1 MRDQYDAIIIGAGI
15 IGAATAFELAKL
27 GYRTLNVDRFPAA
40 GYGPTSSSCAI
51 IRVHYSTFDGIAL
64 AWEGYHYWREW
75 AKYLEAD
82 DERGLAKFVECG
94 CLVMKTAHNGHL
106 DKHVRLSRELGIPFE
121 EWDAAKIR
129 DRLPIYDTRRYGPPR
144 LMHDEGFGEPSGG
157 ELSGGVFWPTAGYIS
172 DPQLST
178 HNLQRAAEA
187 KGAEFRFGREVVGI
201 LMEKTEGGCRESGE
215 DAENGGGGGRMH
227 GGQGGRGGGA
237 GRTRGEGGGGS
248 GDGGRIRGVKLDDGT
263 EVAAPIVV
271 NIAGPHSAIVN
282 RMAGTLDDMTIET
295 KPLRQEVV
303 HVPAPAGFDF
313 ESLGIVVSDSDIGCY
328 VRPETGNHILIGSED
343 PECDPR
349 EFVDPDDYVR
359 DFTEQGA
366 TQAHRYGQRVP
377 SLGIPSGLRG
387 VVDLYDA
394 SDDWIP
400 IYDKSRVPG
409 FYMAIGTSG
418 NQFKNAP
425 VAGRMMAALID
436 YCEQGNDHDARP
448 LSFRLDHIGRQVDV
462 GFYSRKREINRESS
476 FSVLG

>member
-1 MRDQYDAIIIGAGI
+1 MSDQYDALIIGAGI

-27 GYRTLNVDRFPAA
+27 GYRTLSVDKLPAA

-51 IRVHYSTFDGIAL
+51 IRVHYSTFDGTAL

-75 AKYLEAD
+75 ARYLEAD
-82 DERGLAKFVECG
+82 DERGLAKFIECG
-94 CLVMKTAHNGHL
+94 CLVMKTELNDHL
-106 DKHVRLSRELGIPFE
+106 SKHIRLSKELGVPLE
-121 EWDAAKIR
+121 TWDGAKIR
-129 DRLPIYDTRRYGPPR
+129 EKLPIYDLRRYGPPR
-144 LMHDEGFGEPSGG
+144 PMSDEGFGEPSGG
-157 ELSGGVFWPTAGYIS
+157 ELAGGVFWPTAGYIS

-187 KGAEFRFGREVVGI
+187 KGAEFRFGREVIEI
-201 LMEKTEGGCRESGE
+201 LKAGEGAGAGSGG
-215 DAENGGGGGRMH
+215 DGGS
-227 GGQGGRGGGA
+227 GGRG
-237 GRTRGEGGGGS
+237 
-248 GDGGRIRGVKLDDGT
+248 GGRIRGVKLDDGT
-263 EVAAPIVV
+263 EIASPIVV
-271 NIAGPHSAIVN
+271 NVAGPHSAIVN
-282 RMAGTLDDMTIET
+282 RMAGALDDMTIET

-303 HVPAPAGFDF
+303 HVPAPRDFDF
-313 ESLGIVVSDSDIGCY
+313 ESLGTVVSDSDIGCY
-328 VRPETGNHILIGSED
+328 IRPETGNHILVGSED

-359 DFTEQGA
+359 DFTDQGA

-377 SLGIPSGLRG
+377 SLGIPSRLRG

-409 FYMAIGTSG
+409 FYMAVGTSG

-425 VAGRMMAALID
+425 VAGKMMAALID
-436 YCEQGNDHDARP
+436 YCEHGNDHDARP
-448 LSFRLDHIGRQVDV
+448 LTFRLEHIDREVNV
-462 GFYSRKREINRESS
+462 GFYSRKREINKESS

>member
-1 MRDQYDAIIIGAGI
+1 MSSTHDHYDAVIIGAGI

-27 GYRTLNVDRFPAA
+27 GYRTLNVDRLPAA
-40 GYGPTSSSCAI
+40 GYGPTSASCAI

-64 AWEGYHYWREW
+64 AWEGYHYWHDW
-75 AKYLEAD
+75 AKYLETD

-94 CLVMKTAHNGHL
+94 CLVMQTEHNDHL
-106 DKHVRLSRELGIPFE
+106 SKHIRLSRELGIPFE

-129 DRLPIYDTRRYGPPR
+129 EKLPIYDTRRYGPPR
-144 LMHDEGFGEPSGG
+144 LMSDEGFGEPSGG
-157 ELSGGVFWPTAGYIS
+157 ELPGGVFWPTAGYIS

-187 KGAEFRFGREVVGI
+187 KGSEFRFGREVVEI
-201 LMEKTEGGCRESGE
+201 RTE
-215 DAENGGGGGRMH
+215 A
-227 GGQGGRGGGA
+227 
-237 GRTRGEGGGGS
+237 
-248 GDGGRIRGVKLDDGT
+248 GRIRGVRLDDGT
-263 EVAAPIVV
+263 EIASPVVV
-271 NIAGPHSAIVN
+271 NVAGPHSAMVN
-282 RMAGTLDDMTIET
+282 GMAGALDDMTIET

-303 HVPAPAGFDF
+303 HVRAPEGFDF
-313 ESLGIVVSDSDIGCY
+313 ESLGTVVSDSDIGCY
-328 VRPETGNHILIGSED
+328 IRPETGNHILIGSED

-359 DFTEQGA
+359 DFTEQGT

-377 SLGIPSGLRG
+377 TLGIPSSLRG

-400 IYDKSRVPG
+400 IYDRSRVPG
-409 FYMAIGTSG
+409 FYMAVGTSG

-425 VAGRMMAALID
+425 VAGKMMAALID
-436 YCEQGNDHDARP
+436 YCERGNDHDENP
-448 LSFRLDHIGRQVDV
+448 LTFRLEHIGREVNV
-462 GFYSRKREINRESS
+462 GFYSRKREINKESS